1 VDQIKFKSPK
11 KIEKPLKVRFDWFLK
26 KVNKRYVVKEN
37 NFLRDL
43 NIYKI
48 KLLVLF
54 ADQPYSISGGLNYRK
69 YSLKEFREHRIRR
82 TKKRI
87 KNEVAELEKKG
98 LIQTK
103 DDLIAYN
110 YKYNKKRYVKI
121 PHKYAELIFS
131 GKIKASEVKVLFAIL
146 LLLYSDLSN
155 QKSVYDMGTKKK
167 KIKTKTLA
175 KLTAKSKR
183 TIKNKIKKLEEKNII
198 KYTARSGKRDGNW
211 FEIKYDNSQKKRK
224 NKSIQNA
231 KHKQNRRKSNKQENE
246 SNAAMEWYRNVGVG

>member
-1 VDQIKFKSPK
+1 
-11 KIEKPLKVRFDWFLK
+11 
-26 KVNKRYVVKEN
+26 
-37 NFLRDL
+37 
-43 NIYKI
+43 
-48 KLLVLF
+48 LVLF

-155 QKSVYDMGTKKK
+155 QKSVYDMGTRKK
-167 KIKTKTLA
+167 KITTKQLK
-175 KLTAKSKR
+175 KLTGKSKP
-183 TIKNKIKKLEEKNII
+183 TIRRSIRKLEKKNII
-198 KYTARSGKRDGNW
+198 IYTARNGKRDGNL
-211 FEIKYDNSQKKRK
+211 FEIAYDNSNKISKKKKQKKSKNRKKKK
-224 NKSIQNA
+224 NKQN
-231 KHKQNRRKSNKQENE
+231 
-246 SNAAMEWYRNVGVG
+246 